1 LSGSQTLTNKTLTSP
16 TIATII
22 NGAATLTL
30 PTTTDTI
37 VGRATTATLSNK
49 TLTAPRIADLG
60 FIADANG
67 NELIIFDTVTS
78 AVNEVTFANAATTG
92 TPTIT
97 ASGGDT
103 NIGINFVPKGSGT
116 IQVSGVPIVTTTAT
130 QTLTNKTLTTPIIS
144 SISNTGTL
152 TLPTST
158 DTLVGRATTDTL
170 TNKRITARVQSTT
183 STATFTF
190 NFDSDDIGVI
200 TAQAAGLTVTT
211 SGTPTSMQPFV
222 LCVKDNGTA
231 RAITWNGIF
240 VAIGVTLPTTTV
252 VNKHTYVSGY
262 YNTTAAK
269 VHIVGVTTES

>member
-1 LSGSQTLTNKTLTSP
+1 MFTFPTVCITELNRLASELKSISNSGTITIP
-16 TIATII
+16 T
-22 NGAATLTL
+22 G
-30 PTTTDTI
+30 TDTI
-37 VGRATTATLSNK
+37 
-49 TLTAPRIADLG
+49 
-60 FIADANG
+60 
-67 NELIIFDTVTS
+67 
-78 AVNEVTFANAATTG
+78 
-92 TPTIT
+92 
-97 ASGGDT
+97 
-103 NIGINFVPKGSGT
+103 
-116 IQVSGVPIVTTTAT
+116 
-130 QTLTNKTLTTPIIS
+130 
-144 SISNTGTL
+144 
-152 TLPTST
+152 
-158 DTLVGRATTDTL
+158 VGRATTDTL

-190 NFDSDDIGVI
+190 NFDNDDIGVI

-269 VHIVGVTTES
+269 VHIVGVTTEA